1 MLIWKAKAAKST
13 GALKSVSVHQFDNTF
28 TMKTSNCKAFS
39 IDTCLQL
46 RLQGLRKFRLFS
58 FLQEVEKTSTVQYF
72 FWNRDSVYGSGSL
85 TKACIISDSG
95 RHAATLW
102 HRYLQFFSSLLPT
115 DAANSPQ
122 RIQLPSLS
130 LSFPVWRN
138 LFCGAHL
145 FSVWEHKEAQIQL
158 FTLIVCVSR
167 RHTQSLLFSSVIAVD
182 GCVLWE
188 IGKRYKC
195 GTQATDRKVLM
206 WCSFFGLFICQCVF
220 RRTVPTEEAAIMTHS
235 VFPDHVIQ
243 PQTAIYPRTKRKDEA
258 TVDRDLHVAYA
269 TKCQK
274 LCIWQP

>member
-1 MLIWKAKAAKST
+1 MEIP
-13 GALKSVSVHQFDNTF
+13 
-28 TMKTSNCKAFS
+28 S
-39 IDTCLQL
+39 IFILT
-46 RLQGLRKFRLFS
+46 RGWENFNSSIFFR
-58 FLQEVEKTSTVQYF
+58 
-72 FWNRDSVYGSGSL
+72 NRDSVYGSGSL

-102 HRYLQFFSSLLPT
+102 HRYLQFFLHCCRLTQQIPHSAFSS
-115 DAANSPQ
+115 
-122 RIQLPSLS
+122 RLS
-130 LSFPVWRN
+130 LCCS
-138 LFCGAHL
+138 LCGEICSAAL
-145 FSVWEHKEAQIQL
+145 TCSPCWEHKEAQIQL

-206 WCSFFGLFICQCVF
+206 WCSVFGLFICQCVF

-243 PQTAIYPRTKRKDEA
+243 PQTPIYPRTKRKDEA
-258 TVDRDLHVAYA
+258 TVDRDLHVAY
-269 TKCQK
+269 TIKRQK